1 MLPARLI
8 ALRIC
13 VLEQDRAAQDILE
26 PPRKLLQRDEEE
38 EEVVNYWLELTEC
51 GDRLVQL
58 VPFSFFRISSPKPS
72 SRDTPMNKLLF
83 GTETKGEC
91 QDLAGNAMTTS
102 VIGALIKSA

>member
-26 PPRKLLQRDEEE
+26 PLRKLLQRDEEE

-51 GDRLVQL
+51 GDRLV
-58 VPFSFFRISSPKPS
+58 
-72 SRDTPMNKLLF
+72 
-83 GTETKGEC
+83 
-91 QDLAGNAMTTS
+91 
-102 VIGALIKSA
+102 